1 MTIFHD
7 SPPPP
12 LSAAALA
19 ELKAHLGLTSD
30 SSDALLSGYLR
41 SALSL
46 CEAFLGQLV
55 LQRNITHRLVI
66 HHARQS
72 LPHCPVLA
80 IQGVSKTGPNG
91 SAAPLP
97 ISGYSI
103 DIDAAQKG
111 YVRLNGP
118 LPVLA
123 PGEYVTADY
132 IAGLASEWTYMPDS
146 LRQGILLLAA
156 HLHDVP
162 RDTGG
167 HPPAAVTALWRPWRQ
182 LRVA

>member
-1 MTIFHD
+1 MAVLLNS
-7 SPPPP
+7 SPHP
-12 LSAAALA
+12 LSGAALA
-19 ELKAHLGLTSD
+19 ELKAHLGLTND
-30 SSDALLSGYLR
+30 SNDAVLSGYLR

-46 CEAFLGQLV
+46 CEAFIGQLV
-55 LQRNITHRLVI
+55 LHRTMTHRLVM

-72 LPHCPVLA
+72 LPYGPVSA
-80 IQGVSKTGPNG
+80 ILGVAKSGPNG
-91 SAAPLP
+91 AATPLP

-111 YVRLNGP
+111 YVRLKGP

-123 PGEYVTADY
+123 PGEYVAAEY
-132 IAGLASEWTYMPDS
+132 SAGLASEWTYLPDS

-156 HLHDVP
+156 HLYDQP
-162 RDTGG
+162 RDTAGQ
-167 HPPAAVTALWRPWRQ
+167 PPAAVTALWRPWRQ